1 MEFFGFE
8 LRQLQFFV
16 TVAEQNSFSRAAEL
30 LFVTQ
35 PLVSQQIAD
44 LEQQLGVELFVRQ
57 HHALRLSAAG
67 AALYPEA
74 RSILEQSGAL
84 IQKVQSSGQIASA
97 GSLRVGI
104 EELFDWPYVINPL
117 KQLRQ
122 KNPQI
127 TWEIS
132 HGNYQSLIHKLFNE
146 KLDVVF
152 ALVPNKSLSPKLRVR
167 LIGSSSL
174 CIAVEKTKVRDLP
187 RSEFFA
193 QMDHHPMYLLNG
205 DYRGINCAIRVC
217 AALNVSP
224 QFYFLDNM
232 QNILLNVAAGNGF
245 ALLPQPIFEMYGGD
259 MLRVEEFSEYTDSE
273 LCLAALWVSASCN
286 PLLPQFLDLF
296 PAGKRDCQTCK
307 QACAVCK
314 VHLNED

>member
-1 MEFFGFE
+1 MDFFGFE

-35 PLVSQQIAD
+35 PLVSQQIAE

-84 IQKVQSSGQIASA
+84 IQKVQNSNQIESA
-97 GSLRVGI
+97 GSLRIGV
-104 EELFDWPYVINPL
+104 EELFDWPYVVEPL
-117 KQLRQ
+117 NRFQQ
-122 KNPQI
+122 GNPQI
-127 TWEIS
+127 TCEVS
-132 HGNYQSLIHKLFNE
+132 HGNYQSIIHNLFNN

-152 ALVPNKSLSPKLRVR
+152 ALLPNKSLSPKLRVR
-167 LIGSSSL
+167 QIGNSAL
-174 CIAVEKTKVRDLP
+174 CIAAGKVQTQDLH
-187 RSEFFA
+187 RSDFFA
-193 QMDHHPMYLLNG
+193 QMDHHPLYLLNG

-217 AALNVSP
+217 VSLNVSP
-224 QFYFLDNM
+224 QFYFLDSM

-245 ALLPQPIFEMYGGD
+245 ALLPRPVFETYGGN
-259 MLRVEEFSEYTDSE
+259 MLRVEELSEHPDSE
-273 LCLAALWVSASCN
+273 LCVAALWVSANSN
-286 PLLPQFLDLF
+286 PLLPQFLTLF
-296 PAGKRDCQTCK
+296 SGEKRDCGHCEK
-307 QACAVCK
+307 SCAVRK
-314 VHLNED
+314 FHLNED